1 MGVVRQVASTC
12 GFWSM
17 HGPGALGAA
26 LGRAGAGGLVVVTA
40 PVGGPVKGA
49 ASLSEKS
56 AHPASSAAVAAT
68 TTARRA
74 PERARPVP
82 SLMPPHYRSCRGR
95 GSLPAVGAFAL

>member
-1 MGVVRQVASTC
+1 MSAPTSRDD
-12 GFWSM
+12 
-17 HGPGALGAA
+17 GPA
-26 LGRAGAGGLVVVTA
+26 VTEHPEDTA
-40 PVGGPVKGA
+40 PVKGA